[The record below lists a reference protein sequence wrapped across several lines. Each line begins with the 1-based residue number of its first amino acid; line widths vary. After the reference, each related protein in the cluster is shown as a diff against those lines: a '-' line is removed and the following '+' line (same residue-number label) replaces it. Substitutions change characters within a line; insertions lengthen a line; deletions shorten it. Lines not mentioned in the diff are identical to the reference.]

1 MSDSDLKQAG
11 HYGLKAFT
19 LTFQDGHT
27 LDLKMVVHTFNIV
40 ESMSSGCVRGQ
51 AIIYDSND
59 LITTHKIKGEEL
71 LTVEYED
78 YFGDVLTHQ
87 FFVYSITDVGP
98 AKDSSPDLIKFTLN
112 FVSVAKVYSE
122 NFRVAKSYKLDTIN
136 VFANTVYN
144 DYYSKPLKEDTL
156 FKSAGP
162 LTVKEFVIEPTVGQQ
177 TFVIPRFTPE
187 QTMYFFSRKAFSLTS
202 KSQSYRFFE
211 NREKYYFVTNEY
223 MATAVAT
230 GGVGYGAGA
239 VDPRLAA
246 AAAKAKA
253 TAASVVT
260 TAFNPITSALS
271 GTQSASAPQSN
282 PATTP
287 STGSSAQG
295 KSIPIFSRNYAP
307 DKSGERQY
315 QAMYELIDVNF
326 GVKTDTVDD
335 INQGAYYKSTI
346 EIDVI
351 NGTVNKKDYS
361 HFDYSEEGVKFPHEQ
376 SFVDARINKPR
387 ERFVIK
393 DYASTGAPGGTNVS
407 PDRNYA
413 DLHNIKTTYFYHY
426 NKNKASVMIYGRNTL
441 FAGDI
446 IELNL
451 TKIVNTNINGA
462 GTAPD
467 TERSGRYIIES
478 IENVFEGNTYRQKL
492 IIARGG
498 IGE

>member
-11 HYGLKAFT
+11 HYGLKSFT

-27 LDLKMVVHTFNIV
+27 LDLKMVMHTFNIV
-40 ESMSSGCVRGQ
+40 ESMSSGSVRGQ

-59 LITTHKIKGEEL
+59 LITTHSIKGEEL

-78 YFGDVLTHQ
+78 YFGEVLEHQ

-122 NFRVAKSYKLDTIN
+122 NFRVAKSYKLDTIGM
-136 VFANTVYN
+136 FANTVYN
-144 DYYSKPLKEDTL
+144 EYYARPLKEDVL
-156 FKSAGP
+156 FRSAGG
-162 LTVKEFVIEPTVGQQ
+162 LKVKEFVVESTVGQQ
-177 TFVIPRFTPE
+177 TFVIPRYTPE
-187 QTMYFFSRKAFSLTS
+187 QTMFFFSRKAFSATS

-211 NREKYYFVTNEY
+211 NREKYYFATNEY
-223 MATAVAT
+223 IASAVAT
-230 GGVGYGAGA
+230 GGIGYGAGA
-239 VDPRLAA
+239 ADPGLAA
-246 AAAKAKA
+246 GAG
-253 TAASVVT
+253 
-260 TAFNPITSALS
+260 L
-271 GTQSASAPQSN
+271 GR
-282 PATTP
+282 
-287 STGSSAQG
+287 G

-307 DKSGERQY
+307 DKSAERQQ

-346 EIDVI
+346 EVDVI
-351 NGTVNKKDYS
+351 NGTVTKKDYN
-361 HFDYSEEGVKFPHEQ
+361 HFEYSEEGVKFPHEQ
-376 SFVDARINKPR
+376 SFVESRINKPR

-413 DLHNIKTTYFYHY
+413 DLHNVKTTYFYHY

-451 TKIVNTNINGA
+451 TKLVNTNINGNA
-462 GTAPD
+462 TEPD
-467 TERSGRYIIES
+467 IERSGRYIIES
-478 IENVFEGNTYRQKL
+478 VENVFEGNTYKQKL
-492 IIARGG
+492 IISRGG